1 MAVRIPRPNLAMQS
15 PMPTAN
21 WPAVV
26 AMRAEDHQALVQAW
40 QRLEHPSL
48 AARLTSKLGVSIE
61 KFFELL
67 PDGWYSSMHSAI
79 QRSLQ
84 KSLDIAI
91 FSLGKQPARARRRRY
106 HNVISAL
113 SGAAGGVF
121 GLPSVLAELP
131 LTSTLILR
139 SVADIARNE
148 GEDLNALETRL
159 ACMEVFALG
168 GRSRADDAAETG
180 YYGIRLA
187 LAMHFSTISERVAAQ
202 GIVKWSPPGL
212 VRLIAEI
219 SARFGVVVTQKA
231 AAQMVPILGAA
242 TGAVVNLIFLEHFQE
257 IARAHFTIRR
267 LERAYGEEF
276 IRRQYLSLTQ
286 KLAI

>member
-1 MAVRIPRPNLAMQS
+1 MQPSIPN
-15 PMPTAN
+15 AN
-21 WPAVV
+21 WPTVV
-26 AMRAEDHQALVQAW
+26 AMRAKDQQALMDAW

-67 PDGWYSSMHSAI
+67 PDSWYSGMHAAI

-84 KSLDIAI
+84 KSLDVAI
-91 FSLGKQPARARRRRY
+91 FSLGKQPERVRRRRY
-106 HNVISAL
+106 HKVISAL

-148 GEDLNALETRL
+148 GEDLNSLETRL

-231 AAQMVPILGAA
+231 AAQMVPVLGAA

-267 LERAYGEEF
+267 LERAYGER
-276 IRRQYLSLTQ
+276 IVRQEYLSLTQ

>member
-1 MAVRIPRPNLAMQS
+1 
-15 PMPTAN
+15 MPDTK

-26 AMRAEDHQALVQAW
+26 AMRSEDLQALAEAW
-40 QRLEHPSL
+40 QRLEYPSM

-67 PDGWYSSMHSAI
+67 PETWYARMHGVI

-84 KSLDIAI
+84 TSLDVAI
-91 FSLGKQPARARRRRY
+91 LSLGEQREKARRRRY
-106 HNVISAL
+106 HKLISAM
-113 SGAAGGVF
+113 SGAAGGLF

-148 GEDLNALETRL
+148 GEDLSSLETRL

-168 GRSRADDAAETG
+168 GRSQADDAAETG

-187 LAMHFSTISERVAAQ
+187 LAMHFSTITERVATQ
-202 GIVKWSPPGL
+202 GIVRWSPPGL

-219 SARFGVVVTQKA
+219 GARFGVVVTQKA
-231 AAQMVPILGAA
+231 AVQMVPVLGAA
-242 TGAVVNLIFLEHFQE
+242 TGAMVNVIFLEHFQE
-257 IARAHFTIRR
+257 IAHAHFTIRR
-267 LERAYGEEF
+267 LERAYGEQF
-276 IRRQYLSLTQ
+276 VRREYTR
-286 KLAI
+286 LARQPAV